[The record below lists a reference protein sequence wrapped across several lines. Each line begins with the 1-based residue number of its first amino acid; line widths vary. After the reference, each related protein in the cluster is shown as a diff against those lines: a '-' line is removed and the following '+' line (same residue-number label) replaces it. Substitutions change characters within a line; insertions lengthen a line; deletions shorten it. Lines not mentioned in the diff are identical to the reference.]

1 MKKISIAMIMLAAG
15 ALAVQAETLP
25 RMVVANFRSASGDT
39 FCWQGKN
46 ESTAMWAAA
55 VADKL
60 NERFTQSREF
70 TMIDRKF
77 DAEVKD
83 EIARLS
89 DKNAATGDVIR
100 LCRRLGTDYM
110 VVGDVK
116 FGTVQALGANP
127 VTGQA
132 LPAVSQ
138 RFADVSYRVIHAP
151 TGEIKWADTVT
162 VDSTDA
168 VAADMFTF
176 VALSTDCAA
185 RRIAEGTVANLFS
198 RKAAVVPADVR
209 PAPLPTPNTSVR
221 GTGNGGVITPF

>member
-1 MKKISIAMIMLAAG
+1 MKAIFIAGAVL
-15 ALAVQAETLP
+15 ALAVQAKALP

-39 FCWQGKN
+39 FSWQGKN

-77 DAEVKD
+77 DAEIKD

-89 DKNAATGDVIR
+89 DKNAATGDVVR

-116 FGTVQALGANP
+116 FGGVQASGANP
-127 VTGQA
+127 ITGQA

-151 TGEIKWADTVT
+151 TGEIRWADTVT
-162 VDSTDA
+162 VDSAD
-168 VAADMFTF
+168 VIAADMFTF
-176 VALSTDCAA
+176 VARSTDCAA
-185 RRIAEGTVANLFS
+185 RRIAEGVVANLFN
-198 RKAAVVPADVR
+198 RKAADAPKENR
-209 PAPLPTPNTSVR
+209 PAPLPQPNTSVR
-221 GTGNGGVITPF
+221 GTVNGGVVTPF

>member
-1 MKKISIAMIMLAAG
+1 MKTMFIVVGVL
-15 ALAVQAETLP
+15 ALAVQAEALP

-39 FCWQGKN
+39 FSWQGKN
-46 ESTAMWAAA
+46 ESAAMWATT

-70 TMIDRKF
+70 TVIDRKF
-77 DAEVKD
+77 DAEIKD

-89 DKNAATGDVIR
+89 DKNAATGDVVR
-100 LCRRLGTDYM
+100 LCQRLGTDYM

-116 FGTVQALGANP
+116 FGTIRAPGVNP
-127 VTGQA
+127 VTGQF

-151 TGEIKWADTVT
+151 TGEIRWADTVT
-162 VDSTDA
+162 VDSADA

-176 VALSTDCAA
+176 VAMSTDCAA
-185 RRIAEGTVANLFS
+185 RRIAEGVVANLFN
-198 RKAAVVPADVR
+198 RKPAAVSNDVR
-209 PAPLPTPNTSVR
+209 PASVPQPPNTSVR
-221 GTGNGGVITPF
+221 GTGNGGAVTPF

>member
-1 MKKISIAMIMLAAG
+1 MKRIAIAGIVVAASVFG
-15 ALAVQAETLP
+15 VQAKALP

-39 FCWQGKN
+39 FSWQGKN

-89 DKNAATGDVIR
+89 DKNAVTGDVVR

-116 FGTVQALGANP
+116 FGVAQASGANP
-127 VTGQA
+127 ITGQA

-151 TGEIKWADTVT
+151 TGEIRWADTVT
-162 VDSTDA
+162 IDSTDA

-185 RRIAEGTVANLFS
+185 RRIAEGVVANLFK
-198 RKAAVVPADVR
+198 RKAADAPAEIR
-209 PAPLPTPNTSVR
+209 PVSLPQPNTSVR
-221 GTGNGGVITPF
+221 GTGNGGIVTPF

>member
-1 MKKISIAMIMLAAG
+1 MKTIFIVGAVLAF
-15 ALAVQAETLP
+15 AVQAEALP

-39 FCWQGKN
+39 FSWQGKN
-46 ESTAMWAAA
+46 ESAAMWAAA
-55 VADKL
+55 VADRL

-77 DAEVKD
+77 DAEIKD

-89 DKNAATGDVIR
+89 DKNAATGDVVR

-116 FGTVQALGANP
+116 FGTVQASAVSP

-151 TGEIKWADTVT
+151 TGEIRWADTVT
-162 VDSTDA
+162 VDSADA
-168 VAADMFTF
+168 VAADMFAF
-176 VALSTDCAA
+176 VARSTDCAA
-185 RRIAEGTVANLFS
+185 RCIAEGIMANLFG
-198 RKAAVVPADVR
+198 RKTAGTPEDVR
-209 PAPLPTPNTSVR
+209 PAPLPPPNTSVR
-221 GTGNGGVITPF
+221 GTGNGGVVTPF

>member
-1 MKKISIAMIMLAAG
+1 MKTIFIAG
-15 ALAVQAETLP
+15 AVLAFAVQAEALP

-39 FCWQGKN
+39 FSWQGKN

-77 DAEVKD
+77 DAEIKD

-116 FGTVQALGANP
+116 FGTVQASAVNP

-132 LPAVSQ
+132 QPAVSQ

-151 TGEIKWADTVT
+151 TGEIRWADTVT
-162 VDSTDA
+162 VDSVDA
-168 VAADMFTF
+168 VVADMSTF
-176 VALSTDCAA
+176 VARSTDCAA
-185 RRIAEGTVANLFS
+185 RRIAEGIEANLFG
-198 RKAAVVPADVR
+198 RKTADAPADAR
-209 PAPLPTPNTSVR
+209 PAPLPPTNTSVR
-221 GTGNGGVITPF
+221 GTGDGGVVTPF